1 MLVGQPKLL
10 KEVNR
15 DIIKDMI
22 FEEGPITKPELAKAS
37 NLSLPTVNKIVDG
50 LERDGIV
57 RQDGITGSSSG
68 KKAKQYVANEK
79 AGNMIIL
86 YYLNGAFRSC
96 LVNAVGSKI
105 HEQLSEVN
113 CETGELALESA
124 YEAIDELIR
133 ISEAEVRAIGFGV
146 PGVVKSDKRITN
158 ISAIPGWTNLK
169 LEEVVSEKY
178 QIPVFVENDVKLTT
192 VGYYHTFGQKHDHPK
207 EPCHDMVYIYIG
219 KGIGSGIII
228 NGSLHKGFSSFAG
241 EFGYLAPFE
250 EKEEKNYAQGGGWLE
265 DKIQY
270 FLSKNETGE
279 CGERTDEK
287 YIHYI
292 AASIVGY
299 IVTLN
304 PEAVVLQGK
313 GLAENSISAIKEEVK
328 KYIPEESLP
337 GFYINEDEE
346 CGINGLINLCM
357 ANLSTTKQL
366 VLKSGI

>member
-1 MLVGQPKLL
+1 ML
-10 KEVNR
+10 
-15 DIIKDMI
+15 
-22 FEEGPITKPELAKAS
+22 
-37 NLSLPTVNKIVDG
+37 
-50 LERDGIV
+50 
-57 RQDGITGSSSG
+57 
-68 KKAKQYVANEK
+68 
-79 AGNMIIL
+79 
-86 YYLNGAFRSC
+86 FRS
-96 LVNAVGSKI
+96 
-105 HEQLSEVN
+105 
-113 CETGELALESA
+113 
-124 YEAIDELIR
+124 
-133 ISEAEVRAIGFGV
+133 

-250 EKEEKNYAQGGGWLE
+250 ETEEKNYAQGGGWLE

>member
-22 FEEGPITKPELAKAS
+22 FEEGPITKPELAKTS

-50 LERDGIV
+50 LERDGII
-57 RQDGITGSSSG
+57 RQDGMTGSSSG
-68 KKAKQYVANEK
+68 KKAKQYVANEN
-79 AGNMIIL
+79 AGNIIIL
-86 YYLNGAFRSC
+86 YYLNGAFRAC
-96 LVNAVGSKI
+96 LVNAVGNKI
-105 HEQLSEVN
+105 YEQLTEVN
-113 CETGELALESA
+113 NETGELALESV
-124 YEAIDELIR
+124 YGAIDELMR
-133 ISEAEVRAIGFGV
+133 MSEAEVRAIGFGV

-169 LEEVVSEKY
+169 LEEIVFDKY
-178 QIPVFVENDVKLTT
+178 KIPVFAENDVKLTT
-192 VGYYHTFGQKHDHPK
+192 VGYYHAFGQKHSHLK

-250 EKEEKNYAQGGGWLE
+250 EAGGEKYAEGGGWLE
-265 DKIQY
+265 DKIQN
-270 FLSKNETGE
+270 FLSENENRADG
-279 CGERTDEK
+279 K

-304 PEAVVLQGK
+304 PEVVVLQGK
-313 GLAENSISAIKEEVK
+313 GLDEDSISGLKEEIK
-328 KYIPEESLP
+328 RYIPEESLP

-346 CGINGLINLCM
+346 CGIQGLINFCM
-357 ANLSTTKQL
+357 ANLSTTKQF

>member
-50 LERDGIV
+50 LESDGII
-57 RQDGITGSSSG
+57 RQDGMAGSSSG

-79 AGNMIIL
+79 AGNIIIL
-86 YYLNGAFRSC
+86 YYLNGVFRSC
-96 LVNAVGSKI
+96 LVNAVGNKI
-105 HEQLSEVN
+105 CERLTEVN

-124 YEAIDELIR
+124 YKAIDELMR
-133 ISEAEVRAIGFGV
+133 VSESEIRAIGFGV

-169 LEEVVSEKY
+169 LEEIVFERYK
-178 QIPVFVENDVKLTT
+178 IPVFVENDVKLTT
-192 VGYYHTFGQKHDHPK
+192 VGYYHTFGQKNEHLK
-207 EPCHDMVYIYIG
+207 EPCRDMVYLYIG

-250 EKEEKNYAQGGGWLE
+250 EREKKDYAQGGGWLE
-265 DKIQY
+265 GKIQY
-270 FLSKNETGE
+270 FLSENENGNQA
-279 CGERTDEK
+279 DEQ
-287 YIHYI
+287 YMQYI

-304 PEAVVLQGK
+304 PEVLVLQGK
-313 GLAENSISAIKEEVK
+313 GLDEGRISMLKEEIK
-328 KYIPEESLP
+328 RYIPEESLP
-337 GFYINEDEE
+337 GFYVNEDEE
-346 CGINGLINLCM
+346 CGINGLINFCM
-357 ANLSTTKQL
+357 ANLSTTKQF
-366 VLKSGI
+366 VLKSGV